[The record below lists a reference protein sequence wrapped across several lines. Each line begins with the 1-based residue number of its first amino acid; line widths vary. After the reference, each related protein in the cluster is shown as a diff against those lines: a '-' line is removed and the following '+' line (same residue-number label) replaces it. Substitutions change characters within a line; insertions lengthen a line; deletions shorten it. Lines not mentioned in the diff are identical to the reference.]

1 MKRNV
6 LLVMPAA
13 DRDEMLQVA
22 ADGGFEF
29 DSVLTCGGA
38 RRALRTGHNY
48 DVVVTDLTLCDG
60 NWWSVYQDMTVTGE
74 AAEIIVIVPRKAVN
88 VTEILAHGVHTVLA
102 QPLDRDEVLRALE
115 SAISREPEPVGATA
129 VESASAAGTG

>member
-22 ADGGFEF
+22 ADGGFAF
-29 DSVLTCGGA
+29 DSVLTCRGA
-38 RRALRTGHNY
+38 RQALRAGHKY

-60 NWWSVYQDMTVTGE
+60 NWWSVYLDLAVTGE
-74 AAEIIVIVPRKAVN
+74 SAEIIVIVPRKAVN
-88 VTEILAHGVHTVLA
+88 VTEILAHGVHSVLA
-102 QPLDRDEVLRALE
+102 QPLDRDQVLRALD
-115 SAISREPEPVGATA
+115 SASSREPEMAGAMA
-129 VESASAAGTG
+129 MESSQAQPA

>member
-29 DSVLTCGGA
+29 ESALTCNAA
-38 RRALRTGHNY
+38 RRALRAGHHF

-60 NWWSVYQDMTVTGE
+60 NWWSVYQDLTVSSNP
-74 AAEIIVIVPRKAVN
+74 AEIIVIVPRKAVN
-88 VTEILAHGVHTVLA
+88 VTEILAHGVHSVLA
-102 QPLDRDEVLRALE
+102 QPLERDEVLRALE
-115 SAISREPEPVGATA
+115 SASDEDARGEVASQA
-129 VESASAAGTG
+129 HSAQA